1 MEPFDVEPEWRTFWI
16 FIETQ
21 IKKHQPECYTK
32 IQKNVEIIKL
42 NEMAQKNKWEIPIG
56 LR

>member
-32 IQKNVEIIKL
+32 FQKKRRNYK
-42 NEMAQKNKWEIPIG
+42 A
-56 LR
+56 